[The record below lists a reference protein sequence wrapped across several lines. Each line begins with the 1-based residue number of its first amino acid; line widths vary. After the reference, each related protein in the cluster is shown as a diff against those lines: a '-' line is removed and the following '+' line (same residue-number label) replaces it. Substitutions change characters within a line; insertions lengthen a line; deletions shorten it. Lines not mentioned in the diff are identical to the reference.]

1 MLQRERDMKSL
12 GAVLAM
18 AVALGPIGA
27 EACGDK
33 FLRVG
38 RGARDQRGYAAL
50 YPASIVLY
58 SRPDSPAAQ
67 SLREL
72 EPMLKRAGHK
82 VVKVEDA
89 RALGPAL
96 RNGHFH
102 AVLTDFG
109 EVATVEKAFGD
120 GGPRPAIIP
129 VLHRPTKEALA
140 AAEKAHSC
148 VVKTPGNKSDVLE
161 RIDALMGTLTKA
173 ESASKK

>member
-1 MLQRERDMKSL
+1 MKSL
-12 GAVLAM
+12 GAVVAI

-50 YPASIVLY
+50 YPASIVLH
-58 SRPDSPAAQ
+58 SRQDSPAAQ

-72 EPMLKRAGHK
+72 EPVLKRAGHK
-82 VVKVEDA
+82 LVKVEDA
-89 RALGPAL
+89 QALGVAL

-102 AVLTDFG
+102 AVLADFG
-109 EVATVEKAFGD
+109 DVATVKKAFGA

-140 AAEKAHSC
+140 AAEKAYSC
-148 VVKTPGNKSDVLE
+148 VVKTPGNKSEVLE
-161 RIDALMGTLTKA
+161 RIDALMETLREA
-173 ESASKK
+173 AGVSKK